1 MHSNDESIPHLQNDL
16 ISDWVSVRLVSNS
29 EYRDAI
35 LQALGQSVSF
45 SFDCQQYTLVKIIH
59 HRLQIYMYEADRI
72 GEDQGLAQVQ

>member
-1 MHSNDESIPHLQNDL
+1 MHSNDESIPHLQNDF

-29 EYRDAI
+29 EYRDVI